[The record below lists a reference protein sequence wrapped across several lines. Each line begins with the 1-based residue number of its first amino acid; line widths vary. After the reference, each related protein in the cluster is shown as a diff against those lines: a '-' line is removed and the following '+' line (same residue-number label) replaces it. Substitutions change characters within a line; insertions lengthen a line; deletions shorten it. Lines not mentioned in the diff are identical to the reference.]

1 MRRVALLSLGCK
13 VNQAEWQELEA
24 ALRQRGY
31 QIVGLSEQPEL
42 CIVNTCTVTA
52 KSDYQSRQLIRRAH
66 RSGAKVI
73 ATGCYSQLNPSIV
86 KSLAPQVEVVSNEN
100 KFNIIKMLDEKTS
113 CNTLNYSLIQ
123 GRSRLFLKI
132 QDGCNW
138 RCTYCLIPRARG
150 RPRSMPPEEVI
161 RRLRQAHEA
170 GYTEVVLTGIHL
182 GLYGADRGESL
193 YGLLRRAL
201 KETGIRRIRL
211 SSLELGE
218 LQGGLL
224 ELMHSG
230 RLCRHLHVPLQS
242 GSDRVLALMR
252 RPYRAQEFVDK
263 VGELA
268 SKVAGLALGTDVI
281 VGFPTEREEDFQATY
296 QVLKALPLSY
306 VHVFPFSARPG
317 TEASAMVPK
326 VAPEEVKERVA
337 ALRTLAQVKREA
349 FLGAQVGQV
358 LEAVVL
364 RAEGE
369 GFLGLTD
376 NYAQVLLASEQPLRC
391 RGTVNAAI
399 KGHNRQWLL
408 AEAVS

>member
-1 MRRVALLSLGCK
+1 
-13 VNQAEWQELEA
+13 
-24 ALRQRGY
+24 
-31 QIVGLSEQPEL
+31 
-42 CIVNTCTVTA
+42 
-52 KSDYQSRQLIRRAH
+52 
-66 RSGAKVI
+66 
-73 ATGCYSQLNPSIV
+73 
-86 KSLAPQVEVVSNEN
+86 
-100 KFNIIKMLDEKTS
+100 
-113 CNTLNYSLIQ
+113 
-123 GRSRLFLKI
+123 
-132 QDGCNW
+132 
-138 RCTYCLIPRARG
+138 
-150 RPRSMPPEEVI
+150 MPPEEVI

>member
-1 MRRVALLSLGCK
+1 M
-13 VNQAEWQELEA
+13 
-24 ALRQRGY
+24 
-31 QIVGLSEQPEL
+31 
-42 CIVNTCTVTA
+42 
-52 KSDYQSRQLIRRAH
+52 
-66 RSGAKVI
+66 
-73 ATGCYSQLNPSIV
+73 
-86 KSLAPQVEVVSNEN
+86 
-100 KFNIIKMLDEKTS
+100 
-113 CNTLNYSLIQ
+113 
-123 GRSRLFLKI
+123 KI

>member
-1 MRRVALLSLGCK
+1 M
-13 VNQAEWQELEA
+13 
-24 ALRQRGY
+24 
-31 QIVGLSEQPEL
+31 
-42 CIVNTCTVTA
+42 
-52 KSDYQSRQLIRRAH
+52 
-66 RSGAKVI
+66 
-73 ATGCYSQLNPSIV
+73 
-86 KSLAPQVEVVSNEN
+86 
-100 KFNIIKMLDEKTS
+100 
-113 CNTLNYSLIQ
+113 
-123 GRSRLFLKI
+123 
-132 QDGCNW
+132 
-138 RCTYCLIPRARG
+138 
-150 RPRSMPPEEVI
+150 
-161 RRLRQAHEA
+161 
-170 GYTEVVLTGIHL
+170 
-182 GLYGADRGESL
+182 
-193 YGLLRRAL
+193 
-201 KETGIRRIRL
+201 
-211 SSLELGE
+211 
-218 LQGGLL
+218 
-224 ELMHSG
+224 
-230 RLCRHLHVPLQS
+230 
-242 GSDRVLALMR
+242 
-252 RPYRAQEFVDK
+252 
-263 VGELA
+263 
-268 SKVAGLALGTDVI
+268 ALGTDVI